1 MFWRIRRGYWDS
13 VFSYGKTG
21 ILICSGEYLR
31 GTGVL
36 VSPGA
41 IRGHFYI
48 YRYKMIFIPQT
59 GLPSTRGFIT
69 DDSGVSAS
77 KSLVHVTPI
86 LPTTS
91 LPPPGPS
98 RGNPTDL
105 PRPTLPH
112 NSHHLFDVA
121 VLERLPLKSHVP
133 YPSNT
138 YISSLRLLPEDPAF
152 SVNHFSLAT
161 HTAQPCLATHT
172 EQPCLDTHSTTM
184 SGHSHRTTMFGH
196 TQHNHV

>member
-1 MFWRIRRGYWDS
+1 
-13 VFSYGKTG
+13 
-21 ILICSGEYLR
+21 
-31 GTGVL
+31 
-36 VSPGA
+36 
-41 IRGHFYI
+41 
-48 YRYKMIFIPQT
+48 MIFIPQT

-121 VLERLPLKSHVP
+121 VLEGLPLKSHVP

-138 YISSLRLLPEDPAF
+138 YISTRTSTEGWPLPQGHRLKA
-152 SVNHFSLAT
+152 
-161 HTAQPCLATHT
+161 
-172 EQPCLDTHSTTM
+172 
-184 SGHSHRTTMFGH
+184 GHSHKDTR
-196 TQHNHV
+196 